1 MSQHNIKAPRIDVW
15 NLGGKIGNFLLIFDQ
30 FLVLETKIWY
40 GANRTDR
47 TPCGAPVKATEL
59 NFQDF
64 GGQNL
69 LFFAYF

>member
-1 MSQHNIKAPRIDVW
+1 MPLSLYMSLKCLENGQFQL
-15 NLGGKIGNFLLIFDQ
+15 LGPYPSVFG
-30 FLVLETKIWY
+30 
-40 GANRTDR
+40 GANCTDR
-47 TPCGAPVKATEL
+47 TRCGAPVKATEL